1 MKLTRTRLPLTK
13 LIGGAPL
20 DLWHYELSS
29 DSHGPSVYLQAS
41 VHGAEV
47 QGNAT
52 LYELVKIIK
61 ENTLLGNVRFIPLAN
76 PVGSNQKRGTSTNG
90 RYDPVTGNNWNRGYF
105 NFNGVSDQA
114 WKSIVEL
121 IRGELTS
128 RFGVEAKVLFKKWMG
143 EILSHEIEKVSG
155 PYSLSYEKL
164 MLYTLQ
170 REALAADMV
179 IDLHTGPVACEYLY
193 APENCSQEARDLHAS
208 ITLDI
213 PLEFGGAMDEACF
226 TPWHLLAQ
234 KLKSVDLPAPKPFE
248 AYTMEL
254 GSEEYIDFEKA
265 RSQARRIA
273 HFLYKRGVLAKDV
286 LEISDKPR
294 VSFQK
299 PLSHFK
305 TIFAPRAALYDFKAR
320 PGERVEAGT
329 VLATGLELPFS
340 GELESWQSA
349 EFSVLAPKECA
360 IINYCPTGIVSAGME
375 LYQVLE
381 L

>member
-1 MKLTRTRLPLTK
+1 MKLTRTRLPLTQ

-29 DSHGPSVYLQAS
+29 ESHGPSVYLQAS

-52 LYELVKIIK
+52 LFELVKIIK
-61 ENTLLGNVRFIPLAN
+61 ENTLLGSVRFIPLAN
-76 PVGSNQKRGTSTNG
+76 PIASNQKRGTATNG

-105 NFNGVSDQA
+105 NFAKLGEES
-114 WKSIVEL
+114 WKSIVDL
-121 IRGELTS
+121 IKGEVRS
-128 RFGVEAKVLFKKWMG
+128 GFGMEAKVLFKKWMR
-143 EILSHEIEKVSG
+143 EVLTSSLEQIQG
-155 PYSLSYEKL
+155 PYSLSYEKYL
-164 MLYTLQ
+164 LYTLQ
-170 REALAADMV
+170 REALAADIV

-193 APENCSQEARDLHAS
+193 APENCAASARDLHAA
-208 ITLDI
+208 ITLEI

-226 TPWHLLAQ
+226 MPWHILGE
-234 KLKSVDLPAPKPFE
+234 KLKAANSATPKPFE

-254 GSEEYIDFEKA
+254 GSEEYIDLEKA

-273 HFLYKRGVLAKDV
+273 HFLYKRGVLATDV
-286 LEISDKPR
+286 LLPNDRPR
-294 VSFQK
+294 NEFHG
-299 PLSHFK
+299 PLANFK
-305 TIFAPRAALYDFKAR
+305 TIFAPKAALYDFKVG
-320 PGERVEAGT
+320 PGEKVDAGA

-340 GELESWQSA
+340 DELANWEDAQ
-349 EFSVLAPKECA
+349 FNVVAPKDCA